1 AALVPAHGNATFF
14 VTVDVP
20 AGLSGGTHALRAT
33 MAAPDGSVSRARD
46 DLLTLR
52 VLPQVPGYQNASSQA
67 TALYVL
73 RLNATG
79 RVFNTND
86 PALLAFDFPKDA
98 GFQPSSGFLPVNA
111 SMGLVDGFVEGVSGM
126 QAGESRTFTF
136 GPEKGY
142 GNATHIQTQP
152 REETRDRNFSLAV
165 RTESVGV
172 GAFAGYINQTQ
183 QGDPGAY
190 KVGDVFHF
198 VQGANTWPYRIVS
211 QNETSVF

>member
-1 AALVPAHGNATFF
+1 
-14 VTVDVP
+14 
-20 AGLSGGTHALRAT
+20 
-33 MAAPDGSVSRARD
+33 
-46 DLLTLR
+46 
-52 VLPQVPGYQNASSQA
+52 
-67 TALYVL
+67 
-73 RLNATG
+73 
-79 RVFNTND
+79 
-86 PALLAFDFPKDA
+86 
-98 GFQPSSGFLPVNA
+98 
-111 SMGLVDGFVEGVSGM
+111 
-126 QAGESRTFTF
+126 F

-211 QNETSVF
+211 RNETSVSYRLNAAAGESYTLYPLWPNASRVAGVNDTAILFVTTPPTAP